1 MIAGVTIWEIIRTGR
16 LPNLS
21 GLPHLPGNSHLHLKR
36 PLILLQTNSVLM
48 RNIYCP
54 RSFQWYALDSANAKF
69 NVWIDLIHDVRHL
82 CTRSRINGIKAMSR
96 GISGGKQVINLPI
109 RVIVVEFLYSIKTK
123 RQFRSNEKCTYRIL
137 ARFTSLL
144 FAMRSLTVT
153 TAYKK

>member
-1 MIAGVTIWEIIRTGR
+1 MIAGVTIWEIIRAGR

-21 GLPHLPGNSHLHLKR
+21 GFPHLPGNPHLHLNR
-36 PLILLQTNSVLM
+36 PLILVQTNSVLM

-54 RSFQWYALDSANAKF
+54 RPFQWYALDSANAKF

-82 CTRSRINGIKAMSR
+82 CTRSRIDGIKAMSR
-96 GISGGKQVINLPI
+96 GISGGKQVIKFANTSNRG
-109 RVIVVEFLYSIKTK
+109 RVSFSSFL

>member
-21 GLPHLPGNSHLHLKR
+21 GLPHLPGNPHLHLNR
-36 PLILLQTNSVLM
+36 PLILVQTNSVLM

-69 NVWIDLIHDVRHL
+69 NVWIDLIHHVRHL
-82 CTRSRINGIKAMSR
+82 CTRSRIDGIKAMSR
-96 GISGGKQVINLPI
+96 GISGGKQVI
-109 RVIVVEFLYSIKTK
+109 VVEFLYSIKMK

-144 FAMRSLTVT
+144 FAMRSLTVA